1 MLQLLNNG
9 MQFIQCS
16 LVEGVHWGVR
26 DHQQRDL
33 VVVIEAVGFDTDIAP
48 GLNDLPRFGEA
59 AKVAPLGNSALNLFY
74 RFGVTECG
82 KIAQG
87 LIEQDGAQGA
97 AHVLTRARFRERRD
111 HQKIRWHG
119 GGAFFGADQILQS
132 GQILIG

>member
-1 MLQLLNNG
+1 M
-9 MQFIQCS
+9 
-16 LVEGVHWGVR
+16 R

-33 VVVIEAVGFDTDIAP
+33 VVVIEAMGFDTDIAP
-48 GLNDLPRFGEA
+48 GLDDLSCLCES
-59 AKVAPLGNSALNLFY
+59 AKVAPLCNSALNLFY

-111 HQKIRWHG
+111 HQKIGRHG

-132 GQILIG
+132 GQIFIG